1 MRICGEKMHVSNRQ
15 LFLQHLAQTSAAP
28 LALEI
33 VSAKGVYLK
42 DVNGKE
48 YIDLISGISVSNIG
62 HCHPEVV
69 EAIKK
74 QAETYMHLM
83 VLGEYVQSPQV
94 QLAKALTDL
103 LPEKLN
109 TVYFTNSGAEATE
122 GAMKLAKRFTGRS
135 EIISFKNAYHGS
147 TQGALSIMG
156 SEDFKTS
163 FRPLLPDVKTIE
175 FNKEEDLISITNK
188 TACVIAE
195 PIQAEAGVI
204 VANETFLKKLRQR
217 CNETNTLLIF
227 DEAQTGFGRSGTFF
241 AFEHYNIIPDVLLLA
256 KGMGGGMPIGA
267 FISSNEI
274 MSCLSN
280 NPVLGHITTFGGHP
294 VCCVAA
300 LANTKVIS
308 ENKLYLRAKEIE
320 IILKKKLIH
329 SKIKEL
335 RVSGALVAVDF
346 GDEAT
351 NMAIIQNCIAGGVIT
366 DWFLFNNHSMRIAPP
381 LNITNKE
388 LEKACDIVLQAIA

>member
-1 MRICGEKMHVSNRQ
+1 MHLSNRQ
-15 LFLQHLAQTSAAP
+15 LFLQHVAQTSP
-28 LALEI
+28 LPMGLEI

-74 QAETYMHLM
+74 QAETHMHLM
-83 VLGEYVQSPQV
+83 VYGEYVQSPQV

-103 LPEKLN
+103 LPKNLN
-109 TVYFTNSGAEATE
+109 TVYFVNSGSEATE

-156 SEDFKTS
+156 NEDFKTS

-175 FNKEEDLISITNK
+175 FNKEEDLVHITNK
-188 TACVIAE
+188 TACVIIE
-195 PIQAEAGVI
+195 PIQGEAGVM
-204 VANETFLKKLRQR
+204 AAKPSFLKKLRER
-217 CNETNTLLIF
+217 CDETNTLLIF
-227 DEAQTGFGRSGTFF
+227 DEVQTGFGRTGTFF
-241 AFEHYNIIPDVLLLA
+241 AFEQYHIVPDILLLA

-267 FISSNEI
+267 FVSSAKI
-274 MSCLSN
+274 MNVLTH

-294 VCCVAA
+294 VCCAAA
-300 LANTKVIS
+300 LANIGVITK
-308 ENKLYLRAKEIE
+308 NKLYERAKQIE
-320 IILKKKLIH
+320 TILKE
-329 SKIKEL
+329 KIKHPKIKQL
-335 RVSGALVAVDF
+335 RVCGALAAIDF
-346 GDEAT
+346 GDENF
-351 NMAIIQNCIAGGVIT
+351 NMQTIQKCLEAGVIT
-366 DWFLFNNHSMRIAPP
+366 DWFLFNTQSMRIAPP
-381 LNITNKE
+381 LIITNEE
-388 LEKACDIVLQAIA
+388 LIMACDVIVKVIS